1 MHSMGD
7 VPQIGGKYNMRIGIL
22 TAGGDCPG
30 LNAVIRGFG
39 KYVYNQIPNAQ
50 IVGIAD
56 GYRGLIAGET
66 KNLKESDFSGILN
79 IGGTILGTSRQPFK
93 QMTVE
98 GKDGET
104 RLDQMVKTYK
114 KEKFDLL
121 VTLGGAGTHKT
132 AALLSEAGCNVIGLP
147 KTIDNDIWGTDVTF
161 GFHTAVD
168 IDTECID
175 RIHTTANSHGRTM
188 LIEIMGNKV
197 GWLTLYSGIAGG
209 ADIILIPEIPYDP
222 DEVCEVVTKRYDK
235 GHGFTIIAIAE
246 GAMSKA
252 ESEMKKADRLER
264 RGGKSATTLLAEYI
278 QEHAEVETRTVVPG
292 HIQRGGSPSPYD
304 RLISTEL
311 GSFAGK
317 LVQEGNFG
325 TTVAVVNNK
334 ITYNWLSDIA
344 GKTKYVQDDNQMVNV
359 ARSIGI
365 SFGDGKKFKGI
376 K

>member
-1 MHSMGD
+1 M
-7 VPQIGGKYNMRIGIL
+7 KIGIL

-30 LNAVIRGFG
+30 LNAVIRGFA
-39 KYVYNQIPNAQ
+39 KYVYNQIPNAE
-50 IVGIAD
+50 IIGIQD
-56 GYRGLIAGET
+56 GYRGLISGEFS
-66 KNLKESDFSGILN
+66 KLKESDFSGILN

-93 QMTVE
+93 QMKVE
-98 GKDGET
+98 DQNGES
-104 RLDQMVKTYK
+104 RLDQMVKNYK
-114 KEKFDLL
+114 KNKLDLV

-132 AALLSEAGCNVIGLP
+132 ASLLSDAGCNVIGLP

-161 GFHTAVD
+161 GFHTALE

-175 RIHTTANSHGRTM
+175 RIHTTAASHGRTM

-222 DEVCEVVTKRYDK
+222 DEVCNMVTKRYESGK
-235 GHGFTIIAIAE
+235 AFTIIAIAE
-246 GAMSKA
+246 GAMSKKEA
-252 ESEMKKADRLER
+252 AMKKTERLEYR
-264 RGGKSATTLLAEYI
+264 NGEATATNRLAKYI
-278 QEHAEVETRTVVPG
+278 QEKAGVETRTVIPG

-304 RLISTEL
+304 RLLSTEL

-325 TTVAVVNNK
+325 KTVAIINNQ
-334 ITYNWLSDIA
+334 ITYNRLSDVA
-344 GKTKYVQDDNQMVNV
+344 GKTKYVDEDNQMIKIG
-359 ARSIGI
+359 RSIGI

-376 K
+376 

>member
-1 MHSMGD
+1 M
-7 VPQIGGKYNMRIGIL
+7 KIGIL

-30 LNAVIRGFG
+30 LNAVIRGFA
-39 KYVYNQIPNAQ
+39 KYVYNQIPNAE
-50 IVGIAD
+50 IIGIQD
-56 GYRGLIAGET
+56 GYRGLITGEFS
-66 KNLKESDFSGILN
+66 KLKESDFSGILN

-93 QMTVE
+93 QMKVE
-98 GKDGET
+98 DQNGES
-104 RLDQMVKTYK
+104 RLDQMVKNYK
-114 KEKFDLL
+114 KNKLDLV

-132 AALLSEAGCNVIGLP
+132 ASLLSDAGCNVIGLP

-161 GFHTAVD
+161 GFHTALE

-175 RIHTTANSHGRTM
+175 RIHTTAASHGRTM

-222 DEVCEVVTKRYDK
+222 DEVCNMVTKRYESGK
-235 GHGFTIIAIAE
+235 AFTIIAIAE
-246 GAMSKA
+246 GAMSKKEA
-252 ESEMKKADRLER
+252 AMKKTERLEYR
-264 RGGKSATTLLAEYI
+264 NGEATATNRLAKYI
-278 QEHAEVETRTVVPG
+278 QEKAGVETRTVIPG

-304 RLISTEL
+304 RLLSTEL

-325 TTVAVVNNK
+325 KTVAIINNQ
-334 ITYNWLSDIA
+334 ITYNRLSDVA
-344 GKTKYVQDDNQMVNV
+344 GKTKYVDEDNQMIKIG
-359 ARSIGI
+359 RSIGI

-376 K
+376 